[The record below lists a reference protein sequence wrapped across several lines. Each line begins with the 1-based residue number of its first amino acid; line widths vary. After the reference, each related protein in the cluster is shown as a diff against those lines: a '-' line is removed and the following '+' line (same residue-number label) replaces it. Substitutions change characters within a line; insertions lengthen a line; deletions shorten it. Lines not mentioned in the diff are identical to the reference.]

1 MTLTSKRFVTMLVG
15 LALTLSLSATAGTP
29 EQDPKVKK
37 LRALFRS
44 ATAECP
50 HHTLLIPS
58 EWTCTSHDAF
68 RDDFYSED
76 HMTFRFSQESW
87 EDRTF
92 SNHGSII
99 FKELEFT
106 HEGIRSV
113 KPRAAYS
120 DLPVHL
126 VLRPVPGK
134 NGPLL
139 VGEVSIQN
147 EALPQMSRYYGYD
160 RTLSGVPSVLSK
172 SRTVYFYLACKQ
184 TGQH

>member
-1 MTLTSKRFVTMLVG
+1 MKLVLTLLVG
-15 LALTLSLSATAGTP
+15 LTFSAPAFSGTP
-29 EQDPKVKK
+29 DQDPKVKK

-44 ATAECP
+44 ASAACP
-50 HHTLLIPS
+50 HHDLSIPS
-58 EWTCTSHDAF
+58 DWTCTSHDAF
-68 RDDFYSED
+68 RDDFYSENN
-76 HMTFRFSQESW
+76 MTFRFSQEAW
-87 EDRTF
+87 EERTF

-106 HEGIRSV
+106 PRGIQSV
-113 KPRAAYS
+113 KPQAAYS

-139 VGEVSIQN
+139 IGEVSVQN

-160 RTLSGVPSVLSK
+160 RVLSGVPSVLDS
-172 SRTVYFYLACKQ
+172 SRTVYFYLTCKQ
-184 TGQH
+184 TGDR